1 MRERMSE
8 EKEGKGGARAVY
20 KYLRNKTS
28 MGKREQLSG
37 SHTGAREMREKRV
50 AVSSGGRPGTPG
62 PLASRSELRHVDDE
76 HTHNTHEAL
85 LERLLVRAE
94 ALCVVVGRGLE
105 LAPRIVPVAHLIDLL
120 LGDVD
125 VVLDEQRVLLLDGEE
140 VVKPMAMILVT
151 AVEMVV
157 QMAGAPTFFGPSF
170 RKSRFAVK
178 LPAQVLSKP
187 RDPCGARSLRV
198 PPRSWLITYR

>member
-1 MRERMSE
+1 
-8 EKEGKGGARAVY
+8 
-20 KYLRNKTS
+20 
-28 MGKREQLSG
+28 
-37 SHTGAREMREKRV
+37 
-50 AVSSGGRPGTPG
+50 
-62 PLASRSELRHVDDE
+62 LASRSELRHVDDE

-151 AVEMVV
+151 AVEMVF
-157 QMAGAPTFFGPSF
+157 QMATEALAKKAGGGEGDGDGFGDGGGDGGSDGRSSHVLWAIVSSKKPF
-170 RKSRFAVK
+170 CCEIAE
-178 LPAQVLSKP
+178 PAQVLSKP

>member
-1 MRERMSE
+1 MRSRSSNRR
-8 EKEGKGGARAVY
+8 GNYAGVPLA
-20 KYLRNKTS
+20 
-28 MGKREQLSG
+28 
-37 SHTGAREMREKRV
+37 
-50 AVSSGGRPGTPG
+50 SSGGRPGTPG

-94 ALCVVVGRGLE
+94 ALCDVVGRGLE

-151 AVEMVV
+151 AVEMVF
-157 QMAGAPTFFGPSF
+157 QMATEAIAKKAGGGEGDGDGFGDGGGDGGSDGRSSHVLWAIVF
-170 RKSRFAVK
+170 EKAV
-178 LPAQVLSKP
+178 LL
-187 RDPCGARSLRV
+187 
-198 PPRSWLITYR
+198 